1 MTKKKTISP
10 SDYKDWF
17 TYTEEMKDVYDKD
30 INVDLINEKIYKN
43 KIRTIDLHGLSLENA
58 NINIKKFINESFE
71 KNFRKIKVITGK
83 GNRSKVQEN
92 PYVSCELSVLKNSVP
107 EFIKNDTSLI
117 KKIQKIYKAKADEG
131 GEGVFYILLKKLKNK
146 F

>member
-17 TYTEEMKDVYDKD
+17 AYTEEMKDVYDKD
-30 INVDLINEKIYKN
+30 INVDLINEKIHKN

-83 GNRSKVQEN
+83 GNRSKVQDN
-92 PYVSCELSVLKNSVP
+92 PYASYELSVLKNSVP
-107 EFIKNDTSLI
+107 EFIRNDTGLI
-117 KKIQKIYKAKADEG
+117 KKIQKIYKAKANEG

>member
-1 MTKKKTISP
+1 MTKKKTIS
-10 SDYKDWF
+10 SNDYKDWF
-17 TYTEEMKDVYDKD
+17 TYTKEMKDVYDKD
-30 INVDLINEKIYKN
+30 INIDLINEKIYKN

-58 NINIKKFINESFE
+58 NINIKKFINESVE

-83 GNRSKVQEN
+83 GNRSKVKEN
-92 PYVSCELSVLKNSVP
+92 PYVSYELSVLKNSVP

-117 KKIQKIYKAKADEG
+117 KKIHKIYKAKADEG

>member
-1 MTKKKTISP
+1 MTKKKTISS

-17 TYTEEMKDVYDKD
+17 TYTKEMKNVYDKD
-30 INVDLINEKIYKN
+30 VNVDLINEKIYKN

-92 PYVSCELSVLKNSVP
+92 PYASYELSVLKNSVP
-107 EFIKNDTSLI
+107 EFIKNDKSLI
-117 KKIQKIYKAKADEG
+117 KKIHKIYKAKADEG

>member
-1 MTKKKTISP
+1 
-10 SDYKDWF
+10 
-17 TYTEEMKDVYDKD
+17 MKDVYDKD
-30 INVDLINEKIYKN
+30 INIDLINEKIYKN

-92 PYVSCELSVLKNSVP
+92 PYASYELSVLKNSVP
-107 EFIKNDTSLI
+107 EFIKNDKSLI
-117 KKIQKIYKAKADEG
+117 KKIHKIYKAKADEG